1 MIEQHLVKSE
11 WRVSAGTLSFSCS
24 ETGQLVTSPL
34 PDHDGVGKV
43 VHGMNTDTSKRAM
56 KEALQKEK
64 KCSSCFM
71 SVITVPPCPLHFRCC
86 AFRILQAADLR
97 EHILI

>member
-1 MIEQHLVKSE
+1 MFAMTVQHLVKSE

-43 VHGMNTDTSKRAM
+43 VHGMNTGTSNITQDFFTAIIP
-56 KEALQKEK
+56 
-64 KCSSCFM
+64 SS
-71 SVITVPPCPLHFRCC
+71 ST
-86 AFRILQAADLR
+86 A
-97 EHILI
+97 